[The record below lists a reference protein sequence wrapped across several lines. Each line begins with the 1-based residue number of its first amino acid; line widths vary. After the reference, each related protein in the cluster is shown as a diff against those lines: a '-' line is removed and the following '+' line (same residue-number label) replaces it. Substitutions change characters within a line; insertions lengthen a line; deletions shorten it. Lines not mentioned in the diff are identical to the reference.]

1 MIENI
6 ANASKIYIL
15 RYCYNNYEKDDEI
28 LKNFDLKKIIE
39 TEDIWDNEIYNDP
52 KFKEEMND
60 LIKFNDD
67 NIDNIEQ
74 YILALIFKKD
84 NDDDDEGRPSN
95 EFEHK
100 EEEEEEEEKD
110 EDDKSD
116 KSDKSDD
123 NKRKQSD
130 NDD

>member
-1 MIENI
+1 ME
-6 ANASKIYIL
+6 L
-15 RYCYNNYEKDDEI
+15 V
-28 LKNFDLKKIIE
+28 
-39 TEDIWDNEIYNDP
+39 
-52 KFKEEMND
+52 
-60 LIKFNDD
+60 LIKKPYCEACTIMV
-67 NIDNIEQ
+67 NIVKNCLEQVNANISLKVVNLSSLEDV
-74 YILALIFKKD
+74 AHKVFPTLIFKKD

>member
-1 MIENI
+1 M
-6 ANASKIYIL
+6 

>member
-1 MIENI
+1 MKEAAKEFSKWIETGPYEGEEEDEKKKEINKYFNGNKNLLLDKDSI

-74 YILALIFKKD
+74 LKK
-84 NDDDDEGRPSN
+84 
-95 EFEHK
+95 K
-100 EEEEEEEEKD
+100 K
-110 EDDKSD
+110 K
-116 KSDKSDD
+116 KIMKK
-123 NKRKQSD
+123 KR
-130 NDD
+130 